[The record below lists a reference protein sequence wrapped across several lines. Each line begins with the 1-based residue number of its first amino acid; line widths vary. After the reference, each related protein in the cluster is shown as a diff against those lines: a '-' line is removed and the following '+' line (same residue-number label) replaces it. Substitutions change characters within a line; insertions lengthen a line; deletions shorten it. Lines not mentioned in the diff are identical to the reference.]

1 MCGPS
6 AMDASRITAFT
17 SCHPRKRVN
26 CQRRRSRSSRCVRL
40 GQGIEQIDRDRHLA
54 DHGRPLAFLQ
64 RTDRDETSLAL
75 DRLRGER
82 ESLGYSAPCVEKHQ
96 AEGSQ
101 VGSGTGK
108 GRSKEPA
115 ALGSGQIFSLAG
127 SRIETANAT
136 VVSEHSLPQSSRLP
150 RRGRMQWFC
159 LFC

>member
-1 MCGPS
+1 M
-6 AMDASRITAFT
+6 
-17 SCHPRKRVN
+17 
-26 CQRRRSRSSRCVRL
+26 RL
-40 GQGIEQIDRDRHLA
+40 GQSIEQIDRDRHFA
-54 DHGRPLAFLQ
+54 NHGRALAFLE
-64 RTDRDETSLAL
+64 RTNCDKSRLAL

-82 ESLGYSAPCVEKHQ
+82 ESLRYPAPCVKKRQ

-101 VGSGTGK
+101 VGSGTGM

-127 SRIETANAT
+127 SRIKTANPNL
-136 VVSEHSLPQSSRLP
+136 VSEHSLPQSSRLP